1 MTVSIKNVANGAG
14 WGGYTLLS
22 RPGARAI
29 MGDVVLGDEICKSID
44 YKSGNSV
51 NFVISFADEDN
62 VTPQQSRKIAKEFM
76 KSFMHGFK
84 EDEYHLD
91 LVEHTDT
98 DHIHYHAR
106 VPKVN
111 LLTGTQ
117 LKLYWHKTDLKYK
130 KAVINEICHKY
141 GLVTGEEMKNTIP
154 NPMHKLNQIN
164 KWREEHSQEPLD
176 LASPKLRRATEKKL
190 SEYISEGVKAGLIN
204 SLDEVKAEL
213 LSLGL
218 DIPNEGYDRGK
229 EFHYLTIENES
240 GKTRLRGDIYSAEF
254 YGLTREDR
262 QKSVRDNRSFTTR
275 DAELKASGAD
285 VKQALQRERN
295 KRLKFIEKQ
304 YGRAR
309 ERAYQAQDARSIEV
323 DNQRDDH
330 SLKGLGESYGHNT
343 EEPNRSPST
352 DSQRG
357 GADSK
362 ASPRLKQRSIT
373 DTREPNEAASKNE
386 RAYSHYPSLDAPRPS
401 RRNSDRVVSTEAK
414 TKNSGKN
421 RREESSNKNS
431 MDNQKG
437 DAKRRRRRLLREGGE
452 GEGIFRKGKLNE
464 VGYDK
469 EQIDDSIRAEINDS
483 IRATA
488 GSFYRRIETDNSIIS
503 REYERSE
510 ERDSEAER
518 DVKAL
523 RERVHELADKHQSRT
538 AGRIGEEAEREG
550 EELDGA
556 VSEASRKQS
565 AISKS
570 YAGLER
576 ELNGAVARVGEKA
589 GEVSEARRGFAGA
602 VKRCIE
608 KAIEKVRE
616 VAKEIQQSYSRG
628 PTMMR

>member
-62 VTPQQSRKIAKEFM
+62 VTPQQGRKIAKEFM
-76 KSFMHGFK
+76 KSFMYGFT
-84 EDEYHLD
+84 EEEYHLD
-91 LVEHTDT
+91 LVEHNDT
-98 DHIHYHAR
+98 DHLHYHVR
-106 VPKVN
+106 IPKIN
-111 LLTGTQ
+111 LLTNTQ

-141 GLVTGEEMKNTIP
+141 GLVSGEEMKNAIP

-176 LASPKLRRATEKKL
+176 LASPKLKRATEKKI
-190 SEYISEGVKAGLIN
+190 SEYISETVKAGLIN

-213 LSLGL
+213 VSIGL
-218 DIPNEGYDRGK
+218 EIVNEGYDKGK
-229 EFHYLTIENES
+229 EFHYLTVQNDS
-240 GKTRLRGDIYSAEF
+240 GKMRIRGDIYSAEF

-262 QKSVRDNRSFTTR
+262 AESVSSNRSFTTR
-275 DAELKASGAD
+275 DAELRESGAG

-309 ERAYQAQDARSIEV
+309 EKAYQSQDARSIEV
-323 DNQRDDH
+323 DNRRDDH
-330 SLKGLGESYGHNT
+330 SLKGLGEAYGRNT
-343 EEPNRSPST
+343 EELNHSPST
-352 DSQRG
+352 DFQRG
-357 GADSK
+357 GVDIK

-373 DTREPNEAASKNE
+373 DTKEPNETAPKDE
-386 RAYSHYPSLDAPRPS
+386 RAYSHYPSLDAPHPS
-401 RRNSDRVVSTEAK
+401 WRNSDRVVSTEAK
-414 TKNSGKN
+414 TKNN
-421 RREESSNKNS
+421 REESSNKNS
-431 MDNQKG
+431 MDNQEG
-437 DAKRRRRRLLREGGE
+437 DAKRRQARLLREGGE
-452 GEGIFRKGKLNE
+452 EKGVSRRGKLNE
-464 VGYDK
+464 LGNDK
-469 EQIDDSIRAEINDS
+469 EQIDDSIRAEINNT

-503 REYERSE
+503 REYERSQ

-518 DVKAL
+518 DVGTVWEHIK
-523 RERVHELADKHQSRT
+523 ELADKHQSRT
-538 AGRIGEEAEREG
+538 ARRIGEEAEREG
-550 EELDGA
+550 AELDGA
-556 VSEASRKQS
+556 VSQTKRKQS
-565 AISKS
+565 ALSKS

-576 ELNGAVARVGEKA
+576 ELNEAVAGVGDKA
-589 GEVSEARRGFAGA
+589 GEVSQARRGLAGA
-602 VKRCIE
+602 VELCIS
-608 KAIEKVRE
+608 KAIDKVKEIVR
-616 VAKEIQQSYSRG
+616 EIQQSYSYSRG